1 MSHFSIN
8 KIKLKNPN
16 RELLV
21 QAIKQMASDL
31 GFEIVDKI
39 RDFNGNTR
47 TDFLI
52 GIKNKVFHRGVGIR
66 EDGSLV
72 GDFWGIPTAEREK
85 LARKIIQYY
94 TINAVV
100 SSLRSMGYNIQVQK
114 GAQQHVVIAEGI

>member
-8 KIKLKNPN
+8 KIRLRNPD
-16 RELLV
+16 RGLLA
-21 QAIKQMASDL
+21 QAVKQLAKDL

-39 RDFNGNTR
+39 VDFNGNTR

-52 GIKNKVFHRGVGIR
+52 AIKNKVFHRGVGIK
-66 EDGSLV
+66 EDGSLI

-85 LARKIIQYY
+85 LARKIVQYY
-94 TINAVV
+94 TTNAVV

-114 GAQQHVVIAEGI
+114 GTQHVIIAEGI